1 MSLPSSLPILLLFIR
16 SSLFDRVTLQLRTSL
31 INFLLFDQ
39 HDTLDTTLS
48 EPASY
53 HDVILHPEWQH
64 GIAEDIAALERTDTW
79 DLVPC
84 PPRVRL
90 ITCKWVYRFRLALVV
105 LLCAIKLISLLVVF
119 NGCKVVIMVRLLLL
133 LLI

>member
-1 MSLPSSLPILLLFIR
+1 
-16 SSLFDRVTLQLRTSL
+16 L
-31 INFLLFDQ
+31 ISFLLFDQ